1 MDKMKHLLKVKYDLE
16 AVKIVPQRGGW
27 AALAFKVYSSDG
39 SFFLKVYEKSR
50 TSTPKWTALIDQYV
64 PITVWLMHNS
74 QLRDRLPVPVL
85 TQNGD
90 YKCEDDE
97 GIYLLYEYIEGET
110 VGDKEL
116 TGDQVEEL
124 SEMIAELHLYG
135 EEIPVETKAIKED
148 FAVPFL
154 AQMRT
159 VVDQGIVVVQGIR
172 VDQGIGE
179 LPCAVR
185 ELIQLHIGPLR
196 RLMDSVEKL
205 SEDLRKRNLKMTLC
219 HTDLHNWNLMQS
231 GSRQLML
238 IDWEGLKL
246 APVEADLMFFID
258 KPYYHTF
265 MTNYRKVHDEFAIN
279 SDVLRFYQDRRKLE
293 DIWEFIEQILFDRQ
307 DAQERAETISHLSRE
322 LREINS

>member
-16 AVKIVPQRGGW
+16 AAKIVPQHGGW

-39 SFFLKVYEKSR
+39 SFFLKFYEKSR
-50 TSTPKWTALIDQYV
+50 ASTPKWTALIDQYV

-74 QLRDRLPVPVL
+74 QLRGRLPVPVL

-124 SEMIAELHLYG
+124 SKMIAELHLYG

-159 VVDQGIVVVQGIR
+159 VVDQAI
-172 VDQGIGE
+172 DE
-179 LPCAVR
+179 LPYEVR
-185 ELIQLHIGPLR
+185 ELIQSHMAQLMK
-196 RLMDSVEKL
+196 LMDSIEKL
-205 SEDLRKRNLKMTLC
+205 SADLMKRNLKMTLC

-231 GSRQLML
+231 SSRQLML

-258 KPYYHTF
+258 KPYYHAF
-265 MTNYRKVHDEFAIN
+265 MTNYRKVHNEFAIN
-279 SDVLRFYQDRRKLE
+279 PDVLQFYQDRRKLE